1 MKTTW
6 QLQEAKSRLS
16 ELIDEALRSGPQTI
30 TRRGKEAVV
39 VVPAEEYRR
48 MRKNAEPLSQFLR
61 RAPLAGVDL
70 SRQRDLPRDEV
81 RF

>member
-1 MKTTW
+1 MKNTW
-6 QLQEAKSRLS
+6 QIQEAKSRLS
-16 ELIDEALRSGPQTI
+16 ELIDEALNSGPQTI

-48 MRKNAEPLSQFLR
+48 MQKRAEPLSQFLR

-70 SRQRDLPRDEV
+70 SRQRDLPREEIQ
-81 RF
+81 F